1 MKYNI
6 QIFKNEAFGTIRTL
20 AINNKMWFGATDIA
34 LSLGYSNPQEAIR
47 RHCKSAGISEIRTP
61 TKGGVQ
67 NIKFIN
73 EGNIYRL
80 IINSQLPTA
89 EKFESWVFDEVLP
102 EIRSTGSYQSG
113 NYKVAYPYK
122 KQINRLERLRDVD
135 RERLELMQKWIANLQ
150 EEHNIYYQQ
159 SKACV
164 GTICTRDFS
173 DSENMHQ
180 LGELLKSVRS
190 EQNLSPSQLSAMAEL
205 KQFRNILT
213 DFEKGKG
220 EISLSALFKL
230 LSALDCS
237 IQVIRNEN

>member
-1 MKYNI
+1 MIHDVIDTK
-6 QIFKNEAFGTIRTL
+6 
-20 AINNKMWFGATDIA
+20 
-34 LSLGYSNPQEAIR
+34 R
-47 RHCKSAGISEIRTP
+47 RN
-61 TKGGVQ
+61 Q
-67 NIKFIN
+67 QMKFIN
-73 EGNIYRL
+73 EGNLYRL
-80 IINSQLPTA
+80 IISSQLPSA
-89 EKFESWVFDEVLP
+89 EEFESWIFDEVLP
-102 EIRSTGSYQSG
+102 EIRKTGSYNQSG

-122 KQINRLERLRDVD
+122 KQINRLERLREVD

-164 GTICTRDFS
+164 GTICTRNFS

-180 LGELLKSVRS
+180 LGDLLKSVRS